1 MKRIFLTVQYDGANY
16 NGWQKQKDGTS
27 IQGEIESAVFEVTG
41 EIVDVEGS
49 GRTDA
54 GVSAIAQVAHFDTES
69 KIDAKRFAKALNT
82 KLPDDISVLESKEC
96 KKHARFDVKK
106 KTYIYQLYTSET
118 RQPII
123 ERTMGRV
130 SFNLDIDKMKEEAKS
145 FVGTHNFKSFCSTE
159 TQAKEFVR
167 TIYEFKV
174 SRHGELYW
182 FEVTGSGFLY
192 NMVRIMVGTLVEIGM
207 GKDLKI
213 AEIIKAENRT
223 KAGKTMPAH
232 GLMLKKVV
240 Y

>member
-16 NGWQKQKDGTS
+16 SGWQKQKKFKS
-27 IQGEIESAVFEVTG
+27 VQGEIERAVFEITG
-41 EIVDVEGS
+41 EEVSVEGS

-54 GVSAIAQVAHFDTES
+54 GVSALGQVAHFDTES
-69 KIDAKRFAKALNT
+69 KIEPERFAKALNT
-82 KLPDDISVLESKEC
+82 KLPEDISILESKES

-106 KTYIYQLYTSET
+106 KTYIYQLYTSEV
-118 RQPII
+118 RQPIL

-130 SFNLDIDKMKEEAKS
+130 SYALDIDKMKAEAECL
-145 FVGTHNFKSFCSTE
+145 VGTHNFKAFCSTE
-159 TQAKEFVR
+159 TQVKDFVR

-174 SRHGELYW
+174 SKHGELYW

-192 NMVRIMVGTLVEIGM
+192 NMVRIMVGTLVDIGS
-207 GKDLKI
+207 GKDMKI
-213 AEIIKAENRT
+213 SEIIKSEDRT
-223 KAGKTMPAH
+223 KAGKTLQAK